1 MASFVLINLMK
12 FRQTS
17 TSLPWELPDDRSNH
31 LTPPPQKRIK
41 SIDLYRAQHG
51 MSPTDSLTKD
61 RDSQP
66 HLPHLQ
72 RQRDRDSN
80 RSRDHSRD
88 HSRDMSR
95 ERDRS
100 RDSLREHDRSADLR
114 ESLLGQALE
123 GGPTLIV
130 PSVLFTFFYY
140 YAQYLPCYI
149 I

>member
-1 MASFVLINLMK
+1 M
-12 FRQTS
+12 
-17 TSLPWELPDDRSNH
+17 PDDRSNH

-51 MSPTDSLTKD
+51 ISPTESMTKE
-61 RDSQP
+61 RDSHMVP
-66 HLPHLQ
+66 ITSHH
-72 RQRDRDSN
+72 RQRDRNSN

-100 RDSLREHDRSADLR
+100 RDSLHDHDRSGGGDLR

-130 PSVLFTFFYY
+130 PTVLFTNS
-140 YAQYLPCYI
+140 
-149 I
+149 

>member
-1 MASFVLINLMK
+1 M
-12 FRQTS
+12 
-17 TSLPWELPDDRSNH
+17 PDDRSQH

-51 MSPTDSLTKD
+51 MSPTDTDSLTKD
-61 RDSQP
+61 HPLQ
-66 HLPHLQ
+66 HLQ
-72 RQRDRDSN
+72 NRHRNSN

-88 HSRDMSR
+88 HSRDMSN

-100 RDSLREHDRSADLR
+100 RDSMHHDHDRTAAELR

-130 PSVLFTFFYY
+130 PTVLF
-140 YAQYLPCYI
+140 LYI
-149 I
+149 HKCIYIT

>member
-1 MASFVLINLMK
+1 M
-12 FRQTS
+12 
-17 TSLPWELPDDRSNH
+17 PDDRSQH

-51 MSPTDSLTKD
+51 MSPSDTETMSKD
-61 RDSQP
+61 HPLQ
-66 HLPHLQ
+66 HLH
-72 RQRDRDSN
+72 RHRNRDSN

-88 HSRDMSR
+88 HSRDMSN

-100 RDSLREHDRSADLR
+100 RDSIRHDHDRTAAELR

-130 PSVLFTFFYY
+130 PTVLFHIKL
-140 YAQYLPCYI
+140 Q
-149 I
+149 